1 VPLALVVEDEALL
14 ASLVSVYLRKLG
26 YEVAT
31 AVTVRDAG
39 LLLRADL
46 ERFDV
51 AYFDALLPDGL
62 GRELIDW
69 ARQGRPAL
77 PCILASGDES
87 QLGAE
92 PRTFVAL
99 AKPFTYQS
107 FADAVRRATA

>member
-1 VPLALVVEDEALL
+1 MPLALIVEDEALL
-14 ASLVSVYLRKLG
+14 ASLVALYLKKLG
-26 YEVAT
+26 FDAAT
-31 AVTVRDAG
+31 AVTAEDASR
-39 LLLRADL
+39 LLRADL

-62 GRELIDW
+62 GRELIEW
-69 ARQGRPAL
+69 ARQGRPGL

-92 PRTFVAL
+92 PRPFVPL
-99 AKPFTYQS
+99 TKPFTYER